1 MTGEQVSYVDRQKC
15 LNAGWSHR
23 SEKPKHNVNP
33 MPRGERN
40 CANDWEFGQ
49 SGANSRPILDQPEE
63 SANPSANS
71 PIPDPPSFFDRS
83 LNLRNGPQYNANPAP
98 IGKHLPSLS
107 NPASI
112 HGRPSVGCLSHSAN
126 LMTLLLIH
134 HHSATQ
140 PTINDLGNGLTHRR
154 TPVASRTT
162 HRRAS
167 DIPPRTSQS

>member
-1 MTGEQVSYVDRQKC
+1 
-15 LNAGWSHR
+15 
-23 SEKPKHNVNP
+23 

-71 PIPDPPSFFDRS
+71 PIPDLPSFFDRS

-167 DIPPRTSQS
+167 DIPPRISQS